1 MSTVAITFADELRA
15 RGDDALASI
24 FKLRPDLVSPVPND
38 FSALAARATSTPSL
52 VRALD
57 SINMWHY
64 QIIEAACALPEPFK
78 KSEIVAVTSE
88 ETAFALDHLWQMGL
102 LYKEGNNYRTPT
114 NLKMLIGDE
123 PAGLGPIA
131 VKKFDF
137 SILKEIPK
145 ASEEVLAKLTWGPP
159 RGQIGNIKKPGN
171 AIGWLLDNGVLV
183 ALDSNTVAL
192 PRDVAIKLRGGK
204 IHKDMVSKAPNLIG
218 KEVVQKQIDLAAI
231 ANISTILRWCEEL
244 LHNLSDEPPT
254 ALRTGG
260 LGVRDL
266 KKIAEHLGIDE
277 TCAGFV
283 AELCYLGGLLVIDSD
298 DQILPT
304 SAFDI
309 WLTKSAEERWYSLV
323 VLWLDTSR
331 VSGLIGKNSDK
342 NVAPLGPELDRA
354 GASLIRRSTLKVL
367 NDNPQLTPDVKSLQ
381 EIVKWIN
388 PQRANNDYVEWTL
401 REAEW
406 LGITGQGA
414 LSTFGSNLLNEKE
427 VLEIE
432 SALPKPVD
440 HILIQADNSAV
451 APGPLTPELASEMGT
466 IADIESR
473 GGATVYR
480 FSDSSIRRGL
490 DHGKTGD
497 QIKTFL
503 SKISKTPMPQPLEY
517 LITDIAKRH
526 GRLRVGSAHTYIRC
540 EDEDLVQQI
549 LHDKKCE
556 HLRLRKIAPQV
567 LVTDFELAEV
577 IGELRE
583 FGYLPAAENSGGV
596 LLSQPNLRR
605 SKSRPKPPRIIS
617 EFTAPKD
624 AIVTAAVKTIRAGER
639 SKKVESII
647 PGTSSNE
654 TLALINQYINEG
666 KSLII
671 SYADNNGGVSNR
683 IIEPISIS
691 LGTLTARDETS
702 DEILQFRIPRING
715 VAPSLTKSENKADLD
730 L

>member
-15 RGDDALASI
+15 RADDALASI

-204 IHKDMVSKAPNLIG
+204 IHKEMVSKAPNLIG

-540 EDEDLVQQI
+540 EDEGLVQQI

>member
-15 RGDDALASI
+15 RADDALASI

-78 KSEIVAVTSE
+78 KSEIVSVTSE

-204 IHKDMVSKAPNLIG
+204 IHKEMVSKAPNLIG

-244 LHNLSDEPPT
+244 LHNLSDEPPM

-540 EDEDLVQQI
+540 EDEGLVQQI

-639 SKKVESII
+639 SKKVEPII

>member
-1 MSTVAITFADELRA
+1 MSTVAITFADELRS
-15 RGDDALASI
+15 RSDEDLASI
-24 FKLRPDLVSPVPND
+24 FRLRPDLVTPVPND

-57 SINMWHY
+57 SLNLWHY
-64 QIIEAACALPEPFK
+64 QILEAACALPEPFK
-78 KSEIVAVTSE
+78 KSELVAVTSE
-88 ETAFALDHLWQMGL
+88 ETTFALEHLWQMGL

-114 NLKMLIGDE
+114 NLKLLIGEE
-123 PAGLGPIA
+123 PAGLGPFS

-137 SILKEIPK
+137 ATLKDIPK
-145 ASEEVLAKLTWGPP
+145 ASQEVLEKLTWGPP
-159 RGQIGNIKKPGN
+159 RGQIANIKKPGN
-171 AIGWLLDNGVLV
+171 AIGWLLDNNVLV
-183 ALDSNTVAL
+183 PLDSHTVAL
-192 PRDVAIKLRGGK
+192 PREIAIKLRGGK
-204 IHKDMVSKAPNLIG
+204 IHKQISSKPSSLVG
-218 KEVVQKQIDLAAI
+218 KKIDQKQIDLAAV
-231 ANISTILRWCEEL
+231 ANISTILRWCEEF

-260 LGVRDL
+260 IGVRDL
-266 KKIAEHLGIDE
+266 KRIAEHLGVDE
-277 TCAGFV
+277 TCAGFI
-283 AELCYLGGLLVIDSD
+283 AELCYLGGLVVIDSD
-298 DQILPT
+298 EQILPT

-309 WLTKSAEERWYSLV
+309 WLTKPAEERWYALV

-331 VSGLIGKNSDK
+331 VSGLIGKVGDK
-342 NVAPLGPELDRA
+342 SIAPLGPELDRA
-354 GASLIRRSTLKVL
+354 GACLIRRTTLKVL
-367 NDNPQLTPDVKSLQ
+367 TENLQICPDTKSIQ
-381 EIVKWIN
+381 EIVKWWN
-388 PQRANNDYVEWTL
+388 PQRANSDFVEWSL

-406 LGITGQGA
+406 LGVTGQGA
-414 LSTFGSNLLNEKE
+414 ISTFGIKLLSESE
-427 VLEIE
+427 DLGIE

-451 APGPLTPELASEMGT
+451 APGPLLPELASEMGT

-480 FSDSSIRRGL
+480 FSEASIRRGL

-503 SKISKTPMPQPLEY
+503 GRTSKTPMPQPLEY
-517 LITDIAKRH
+517 LIADVAKRH

-540 EDEDLVQQI
+540 EDEGLVQQI

-583 FGYLPAAENSGGV
+583 FGYLPAAENAGGV

-617 EFTAPKD
+617 EFTAPKE
-624 AIVTAAVKTIRAGER
+624 AIVIAAVKSIKTGER
-639 SKKVESII
+639 SQKVEPIV

-654 TLALINQYINEG
+654 TLALINQYIAEG
-666 KSLII
+666 KTLMI

-683 IIEPISIS
+683 IIDPISIS
-691 LGTLTARDETS
+691 LGTLTARDEAS
-702 DEILQFRIPRING
+702 DEIVQFRIPRING
-715 VAPSLTKSENKADLD
+715 VAPALTILENKADLD

>member
-15 RGDDALASI
+15 RSDDDLATI
-24 FKLRPDLVSPVPND
+24 FKLRPDLVTPVPND
-38 FSALAARATSTPSL
+38 FSALAARASSTPSL

-57 SINMWHY
+57 SLNLWHY
-64 QIIEAACALPEPFK
+64 QIVEAACALPEPFK
-78 KSEIVAVTSE
+78 KSELVAVTSE

-114 NLKMLIGDE
+114 NLKLLIGDE
-123 PAGLGPIA
+123 PAGLGPIS

-137 SILKEIPK
+137 ATLKQIPK
-145 ASEEVLAKLTWGPP
+145 ASQEVLAKLTWGPP
-159 RGQIGNIKKPGN
+159 RGQIANIKKPGN
-171 AIGWLLDNGVLV
+171 AIGWLLENNVLV
-183 ALDSNTVAL
+183 AIDSHTVAL
-192 PRDVAIKLRGGK
+192 PREIAIKLRGGK
-204 IHKDMVSKAPNLIG
+204 IHREMLSNAANLKG
-218 KEVVQKQIDLAAI
+218 KKVDQKQVDLAAV

-266 KKIAEHLGIDE
+266 KRIAEHLGVDE

-283 AELCYLGGLLVIDSD
+283 AELCYLSGLVVVDSD

-309 WLTKSAEERWYSLV
+309 WLSKSAEERWFSLV

-331 VSGLIGKNSDK
+331 ASGLIGKGGDK
-342 NVAPLGPELDRA
+342 NIAPLGPELDRA
-354 GASLIRRSTLKVL
+354 GVSLIRRTTLKVL
-367 NDNPQLTPDVKSLQ
+367 VDNPQISPEITSMQ
-381 EIVKWIN
+381 EIIKWCN
-388 PQRANNDYVEWTL
+388 PQRANNEFVEWNL

-406 LGITGQGA
+406 LGITGQGVI
-414 LSTFGSNLLNEKE
+414 STFGLNHLTEKE
-427 VLEIE
+427 DLGIQ

-480 FSDSSIRRGL
+480 FSEGSIRRGL

-517 LITDIAKRH
+517 LIADVAKRH
-526 GRLRVGSAHTYIRC
+526 GRLRVGSAHSYIRC
-540 EDEDLVQQI
+540 EDEGLVQQI

-567 LVTDFELAEV
+567 LVTEFELTEV

-583 FGYLPAAENSGGV
+583 YGYLPAAENAGGV

-605 SKSRPKPPRIIS
+605 AKSRPKPPRIIS
-617 EFTAPKD
+617 EFSAPKD
-624 AIVTAAVKTIRAGER
+624 AIVLSAVKTIRAGER
-639 SKKVESII
+639 SRKVEPIVA
-647 PGTSSNE
+647 GTSSNE
-654 TLALINQYINEG
+654 TLALINQYISEG
-666 KSLII
+666 KTLMI

-683 IIEPISIS
+683 IIDPISIS
-691 LGTLTARDETS
+691 LGTLTARDEAS
-702 DEILQFRIPRING
+702 DEIVQFRIPRING
-715 VAPSLTKSENKADLD
+715 VAPAVTVSGNKADLD

>member
-15 RGDDALASI
+15 RADDALASI

-114 NLKMLIGDE
+114 NLKVLIGDE

-204 IHKDMVSKAPNLIG
+204 IHKEMVSKAPNLIG

-331 VSGLIGKNSDK
+331 VSGLIGKISDK

-540 EDEDLVQQI
+540 EDEGLVQQI

-639 SKKVESII
+639 SKKVEPII

>member
-15 RGDDALASI
+15 RADDALASI

-78 KSEIVAVTSE
+78 KSEIVSVTSE

-204 IHKDMVSKAPNLIG
+204 IHKEMVSKAPNLIG

-331 VSGLIGKNSDK
+331 VSGLIGKISDK

-367 NDNPQLTPDVKSLQ
+367 NDNPQLTPDIKSLQ

-540 EDEDLVQQI
+540 EDEGLVQQI
-549 LHDKKCE
+549 LHDQKCE

-639 SKKVESII
+639 SKKVEPII

>member
-15 RGDDALASI
+15 RADDALASI

-78 KSEIVAVTSE
+78 KSEIVSVTSE

-204 IHKDMVSKAPNLIG
+204 IHKEMVSKAPNLIG

-331 VSGLIGKNSDK
+331 VSGLIGKISDK

-427 VLEIE
+427 ELEIE

-540 EDEDLVQQI
+540 EDEGLVQQI

-639 SKKVESII
+639 SKKVEPII

>member
-367 NDNPQLTPDVKSLQ
+367 NDNPKLTPDVKSLQ

-540 EDEDLVQQI
+540 EDEGLVQQI

-639 SKKVESII
+639 SKKVEPII

>member
-15 RGDDALASI
+15 RADDALASI

-145 ASEEVLAKLTWGPP
+145 VSEEVLAKLTWGPP

-414 LSTFGSNLLNEKE
+414 LSTFGSNLLNEKA

-503 SKISKTPMPQPLEY
+503 SKISKTPMPQPLDY

-540 EDEDLVQQI
+540 EDEGLVQQI

-567 LVTDFELAEV
+567 LVTDFDLAEV

-639 SKKVESII
+639 SKKVEPII

>member
-1 MSTVAITFADELRA
+1 MSTVAITFADELRS
-15 RGDDALASI
+15 RSDEDLASI
-24 FKLRPDLVSPVPND
+24 FRLRPDLVTPVPND
-38 FSALAARATSTPSL
+38 FSALSARATSTPSL

-57 SINMWHY
+57 SLNLWHY

-78 KSEIVAVTSE
+78 KSELVAVTSE
-88 ETAFALDHLWQMGL
+88 ETTFALEHLWQMGL
-102 LYKEGNNYRTPT
+102 FYKEGNNYRTPT
-114 NLKMLIGDE
+114 NLKLLIGEE
-123 PAGLGPIA
+123 PAGLGPFS

-137 SILKEIPK
+137 GSLIDIPK
-145 ASEEVLAKLTWGPP
+145 TSQEVLEKLTWGPP
-159 RGQIGNIKKPGN
+159 RGQIANIKKPGN
-171 AIGWLLDNGVLV
+171 AIGWLLDNNVLV
-183 ALDSNTVAL
+183 PLDSHTVTL
-192 PRDVAIKLRGGK
+192 PREIAIKLRGGK
-204 IHKDMVSKAPNLIG
+204 IHKEISSKPADLVG
-218 KEVVQKQIDLAAI
+218 KKVVQKQIDLAAI
-231 ANISTILRWCEEL
+231 ANISTILRWCEEF

-260 LGVRDL
+260 IGVRDL
-266 KKIAEHLGIDE
+266 KRIAEHLGVDE

-283 AELCYLGGLLVIDSD
+283 AELCYLGGLVVIDSD

-309 WLTKSAEERWYSLV
+309 WLTKTAEERWYSLV

-331 VSGLIGKNSDK
+331 VSGLIGKVGDK
-342 NVAPLGPELDRA
+342 SIAPLGPELDRA
-354 GASLIRRSTLKVL
+354 GACLIRRTTLKVL
-367 NDNPQLTPDVKSLQ
+367 SENQQICPDIKSIQ
-381 EIVKWIN
+381 EIVKWWN
-388 PQRANNDYVEWTL
+388 PQRANSDFVEWSL

-406 LGITGQGA
+406 LGITGQGVI
-414 LSTFGSNLLNEKE
+414 STFGIKLLSEAE
-427 VLEIE
+427 DLGIE

-451 APGPLTPELASEMGT
+451 APGPLLPELASEMGT

-480 FSDSSIRRGL
+480 FSEASIRRGL

-503 SKISKTPMPQPLEY
+503 SKTSKTPMPQPLEY
-517 LITDIAKRH
+517 LIADVAKRH

-540 EDEDLVQQI
+540 EDEGLVRQI

-567 LVTDFELAEV
+567 LVTDFELNEV
-577 IGELRE
+577 IIELRE
-583 FGYLPAAENSGGV
+583 YGYLPAAENAGGV

-617 EFTAPKD
+617 EFTAPKEV
-624 AIVTAAVKTIRAGER
+624 IVLAAVKSIRTGER
-639 SKKVESII
+639 SRKVEPIV

-654 TLALINQYINEG
+654 TLALINQYIAEG
-666 KSLII
+666 KTLMI

-683 IIEPISIS
+683 IIDPISIS
-691 LGTLTARDETS
+691 LGTLTARDEAS
-702 DEILQFRIPRING
+702 DEIVQFRIPRING
-715 VAPSLTKSENKADLD
+715 VAPALTILENKADLD

>member
-15 RGDDALASI
+15 RADDALASI

-145 ASEEVLAKLTWGPP
+145 VSEEVLAKLTWGPP

-540 EDEDLVQQI
+540 EDEGLVQQI

>member
-1 MSTVAITFADELRA
+1 MSTVAITFADELRS
-15 RGDDALASI
+15 RSDDDLATI
-24 FKLRPDLVSPVPND
+24 FKLRPDLVTPVPND
-38 FSALAARATSTPSL
+38 FSALAARASSTPSL

-57 SINMWHY
+57 SLNLWHY
-64 QIIEAACALPEPFK
+64 QIVEAACALPEPFK
-78 KSEIVAVTSE
+78 KSELVAVTSE

-114 NLKMLIGDE
+114 NLKLLIGDE
-123 PAGLGPIA
+123 PAGLGPIS

-137 SILKEIPK
+137 ATLKQIPK
-145 ASEEVLAKLTWGPP
+145 ASQEVLAKLTWGPP
-159 RGQIGNIKKPGN
+159 RGQIANIKKPGN
-171 AIGWLLDNGVLV
+171 AIGWLLENNVLV
-183 ALDSNTVAL
+183 AIDSHTVAL
-192 PRDVAIKLRGGK
+192 PREIAIKLRGGK
-204 IHKDMVSKAPNLIG
+204 IHREMLSNAANLKG
-218 KEVVQKQIDLAAI
+218 KKVDQKQVDLAAV

-266 KKIAEHLGIDE
+266 KRIAEHLGVDE

-283 AELCYLGGLLVIDSD
+283 AELCYLGGLVVVDSD

-309 WLTKSAEERWYSLV
+309 WLSKSAEERWFSLA

-331 VSGLIGKNSDK
+331 ASGLIGKGGDK
-342 NVAPLGPELDRA
+342 NIAPLGPELDRA
-354 GASLIRRSTLKVL
+354 GVSLIRRSTLKVL
-367 NDNPQLTPDVKSLQ
+367 QDNPQISPEITSMQ
-381 EIVKWIN
+381 EIIKWCN
-388 PQRANNDYVEWTL
+388 PQRANNEFVEWNL

-406 LGITGQGA
+406 LGITGQGVI
-414 LSTFGSNLLNEKE
+414 STFGLNLLTEKE
-427 VLEIE
+427 DLGIQ

-480 FSDSSIRRGL
+480 FSEGSIRRGL

-517 LITDIAKRH
+517 LIADVAKRH
-526 GRLRVGSAHTYIRC
+526 GRLRVGSAHSYIRC
-540 EDEDLVQQI
+540 EDEGLVQQI

-567 LVTDFELAEV
+567 LVTEFEITEV

-583 FGYLPAAENSGGV
+583 YGYLPAAENAGGV

-605 SKSRPKPPRIIS
+605 AKSRPKPPRIIS
-617 EFTAPKD
+617 EFSAPKD
-624 AIVTAAVKTIRAGER
+624 AIVLSAVKTIRAGER
-639 SKKVESII
+639 SRKVEPIVA
-647 PGTSSNE
+647 GTSSNE
-654 TLALINQYINEG
+654 TLALINQYISEG
-666 KSLII
+666 KTLMI

-683 IIEPISIS
+683 IIDPISIS
-691 LGTLTARDETS
+691 LGTLTARDEAS
-702 DEILQFRIPRING
+702 DEIVQFRIPRING
-715 VAPSLTKSENKADLD
+715 VAPAVTVSGNKADLD

>member
-15 RGDDALASI
+15 RADDALASI

-78 KSEIVAVTSE
+78 KSEIVSVTSE

-145 ASEEVLAKLTWGPP
+145 VSEEVLAKLTWGPP

-540 EDEDLVQQI
+540 EDEGLVQQI

-639 SKKVESII
+639 SKKVEPII

>member
-1 MSTVAITFADELRA
+1 MSTVAITFADELRS
-15 RGDDALASI
+15 RSDEDLASI
-24 FKLRPDLVSPVPND
+24 FRLRPDLVTPVPND
-38 FSALAARATSTPSL
+38 FSALSARATSTPSL

-57 SINMWHY
+57 SLNLWHY

-78 KSEIVAVTSE
+78 KSELVAVTSE
-88 ETAFALDHLWQMGL
+88 ETTFALEHLWQMGL

-114 NLKMLIGDE
+114 NLKLLIGEE
-123 PAGLGPIA
+123 PAGLGPFS

-137 SILKEIPK
+137 GSLKDIPK
-145 ASEEVLAKLTWGPP
+145 TSQEVLEKLTWGPP
-159 RGQIGNIKKPGN
+159 RGQIANIKKPGN
-171 AIGWLLDNGVLV
+171 AIGWLLDNNVLV
-183 ALDSNTVAL
+183 PLDSHTVAL
-192 PRDVAIKLRGGK
+192 PREIAIKLRGGK
-204 IHKDMVSKAPNLIG
+204 IHKEISSKSADLVG
-218 KEVVQKQIDLAAI
+218 KKVVQKQIDLAAI
-231 ANISTILRWCEEL
+231 ANISTILRWCEEF

-260 LGVRDL
+260 IGVRDL
-266 KKIAEHLGIDE
+266 KRIAEHLGVDE

-283 AELCYLGGLLVIDSD
+283 AELCYLGGLVVIDSD

-331 VSGLIGKNSDK
+331 VSGLIGKVGDK
-342 NVAPLGPELDRA
+342 SIAPLGPELDRA
-354 GASLIRRSTLKVL
+354 GACLIRRTTLKVL
-367 NDNPQLTPDVKSLQ
+367 SENQQICPDIKSIQ
-381 EIVKWIN
+381 ENVKWWN
-388 PQRANNDYVEWTL
+388 PQRANSDFVEWSL

-406 LGITGQGA
+406 LGITGQGVI
-414 LSTFGSNLLNEKE
+414 STFGIKLLSEAE
-427 VLEIE
+427 DLGIE

-451 APGPLTPELASEMGT
+451 APGPLLPELASEMGT

-480 FSDSSIRRGL
+480 FSEASIRRGL

-503 SKISKTPMPQPLEY
+503 SKTSKTPMPQPLEY
-517 LITDIAKRH
+517 LIADVAKRH

-540 EDEDLVQQI
+540 EDEGLVQQI

-567 LVTDFELAEV
+567 LVTDFELNEV
-577 IGELRE
+577 IIELRE
-583 FGYLPAAENSGGV
+583 YGYLPAAENAGGV

-617 EFTAPKD
+617 EFTAPKEV
-624 AIVTAAVKTIRAGER
+624 IVLAAVKSIRTGER
-639 SKKVESII
+639 SRKVEPIV

-654 TLALINQYINEG
+654 TLALINQYIAEG
-666 KSLII
+666 KTLMI

-683 IIEPISIS
+683 IIDPISIS
-691 LGTLTARDETS
+691 LGTLTARDEAS

-715 VAPSLTKSENKADLD
+715 VAPALTILENKADLD

>member
-15 RGDDALASI
+15 RADDALASI

-145 ASEEVLAKLTWGPP
+145 VSEEVLAKLTWGPP

-204 IHKDMVSKAPNLIG
+204 IHKEMVSKAPNLIG

-414 LSTFGSNLLNEKE
+414 LSTFGSNLLSEKE
-427 VLEIE
+427 ELEIE

-540 EDEDLVQQI
+540 EDEGLVQQI

-639 SKKVESII
+639 SKKVEPII

>member
-15 RGDDALASI
+15 RSDEDLATV
-24 FKLRPDLVSPVPND
+24 FKLRPDLVTPVPND
-38 FSALAARATSTPSL
+38 FSALAARASSTPSL

-57 SINMWHY
+57 SLNLWHY
-64 QIIEAACALPEPFK
+64 QIVEAACALPEPFK
-78 KSEIVAVTSE
+78 KSELVAVTSE

-102 LYKEGNNYRTPT
+102 LYKEGNNFRTPT
-114 NLKMLIGDE
+114 NLKLLIGEE
-123 PAGLGPIA
+123 PAGLGPIS

-137 SILKEIPK
+137 ATLKQIPK

-159 RGQIGNIKKPGN
+159 RGQIANIKKPGN
-171 AIGWLLDNGVLV
+171 AIGWLLENNVLV
-183 ALDSNTVAL
+183 AIDSHTVAL
-192 PRDVAIKLRGGK
+192 PREIAIKLRGGK
-204 IHKDMVSKAPNLIG
+204 IHKEIISTAASLKG
-218 KEVVQKQIDLAAI
+218 KKVDQKQVDLAAV

-266 KKIAEHLGIDE
+266 KRIAEHLGVDE

-283 AELCYLGGLLVIDSD
+283 AELCYLGGLVVVDSD

-309 WLTKSAEERWYSLV
+309 WLSKSAEERWFSLV

-331 VSGLIGKNSDK
+331 ASGLIGKATDK
-342 NVAPLGPELDRA
+342 NIAPLGPELDRA
-354 GASLIRRSTLKVL
+354 GVSLIRRTTLKVL
-367 NDNPQLTPDVKSLQ
+367 LDNPQISPEITSMQ
-381 EIVKWIN
+381 EIIKWWN
-388 PQRANNDYVEWTL
+388 PQRANNEFVEWNL

-406 LGITGQGA
+406 LGITGQGVI
-414 LSTFGSNLLNEKE
+414 STFGLNLLTEKE
-427 VLEIE
+427 DLGIQ

-480 FSDSSIRRGL
+480 FSEGSIRRGL

-517 LITDIAKRH
+517 LIADVAKRH
-526 GRLRVGSAHTYIRC
+526 GRLRVGTAHSYIRC
-540 EDEDLVQQI
+540 EDEGLVQQI

-567 LVTDFELAEV
+567 LVTEFELTEV

-583 FGYLPAAENSGGV
+583 YGYLPAAEKCWRGFA
-596 LLSQPNLRR
+596 
-605 SKSRPKPPRIIS
+605 IS
-617 EFTAPKD
+617 TKFK
-624 AIVTAAVKTIRAGER
+624 
-639 SKKVESII
+639 
-647 PGTSSNE
+647 
-654 TLALINQYINEG
+654 
-666 KSLII
+666 
-671 SYADNNGGVSNR
+671 
-683 IIEPISIS
+683 
-691 LGTLTARDETS
+691 
-702 DEILQFRIPRING
+702 
-715 VAPSLTKSENKADLD
+715 KSEIKT
-730 L
+730 

>member
-15 RGDDALASI
+15 RADDALASI

-78 KSEIVAVTSE
+78 KSEIVSVTSE

-114 NLKMLIGDE
+114 NLKVLIGDE

-183 ALDSNTVAL
+183 ALDSKTVAL

-204 IHKDMVSKAPNLIG
+204 IHKEMVSKAPNLIG

-254 ALRTGG
+254 ALRSGG

-331 VSGLIGKNSDK
+331 VSGLIGKISDK

-367 NDNPQLTPDVKSLQ
+367 NDNPRITPDVKSLQ

-427 VLEIE
+427 ELEIE

-517 LITDIAKRH
+517 LIADIAKRH

-540 EDEDLVQQI
+540 EDEGLVQQI

-639 SKKVESII
+639 SKKVDPII

-666 KSLII
+666 NSLII

-715 VAPSLTKSENKADLD
+715 VAPSLTNSENKADLD

>member
-15 RGDDALASI
+15 RADDALASI

-145 ASEEVLAKLTWGPP
+145 VSEEVLAKLTWGPP

-414 LSTFGSNLLNEKE
+414 LSTFGSNLLSEKE
-427 VLEIE
+427 ELEIE

-540 EDEDLVQQI
+540 EDEGLVQQI

-639 SKKVESII
+639 SKKVEPII

>member
-15 RGDDALASI
+15 RSDDDLATI
-24 FKLRPDLVSPVPND
+24 FKLRPDLVTPVPND
-38 FSALAARATSTPSL
+38 FSALAARASSTPSL

-57 SINMWHY
+57 SLNLWHY
-64 QIIEAACALPEPFK
+64 QIVEAACALPEPFK
-78 KSEIVAVTSE
+78 KSELVAVTSE

-114 NLKMLIGDE
+114 NLKLLIGEE
-123 PAGLGPIA
+123 PAGLGPIS

-137 SILKEIPK
+137 ATLKQIPK
-145 ASEEVLAKLTWGPP
+145 ASQEVLAKLTWGPP
-159 RGQIGNIKKPGN
+159 RGQIANIKKPGN
-171 AIGWLLDNGVLV
+171 AIGWLLENNVLV
-183 ALDSNTVAL
+183 AIDSHTVAL
-192 PRDVAIKLRGGK
+192 PREIAIKLRGGK
-204 IHKDMVSKAPNLIG
+204 IHKEMRSTAASLKG
-218 KEVVQKQIDLAAI
+218 KKVDQKQVDLAAV

-266 KKIAEHLGIDE
+266 KRIAEHLGVDE

-283 AELCYLGGLLVIDSD
+283 AELCYLGGLVVVDSD

-309 WLTKSAEERWYSLV
+309 WLAKSAEERWFSLV

-331 VSGLIGKNSDK
+331 ASGLIGKDGDK
-342 NVAPLGPELDRA
+342 NIAPLGPELDRA
-354 GASLIRRSTLKVL
+354 GVSLIRRTTLKVL
-367 NDNPQLTPDVKSLQ
+367 QDNPQISPEITSMQ
-381 EIVKWIN
+381 EIIKWCN
-388 PQRANNDYVEWTL
+388 PQRANNEFVEWNL

-406 LGITGQGA
+406 LGITGQGVI
-414 LSTFGSNLLNEKE
+414 STFGLNLLTEKE
-427 VLEIE
+427 DLGIQ

-480 FSDSSIRRGL
+480 FSEGSIRRGL

-517 LITDIAKRH
+517 LIVDVAKRH
-526 GRLRVGSAHTYIRC
+526 GRLRVGSAHSYIRC
-540 EDEDLVQQI
+540 EDEGLVQQI

-567 LVTDFELAEV
+567 LVTEFELTEV

-583 FGYLPAAENSGGV
+583 YGYLPAAENAGGV

-605 SKSRPKPPRIIS
+605 AKSRPKPPRIIS
-617 EFTAPKD
+617 EFSAPKD
-624 AIVTAAVKTIRAGER
+624 AIVLSAVKTIRAGER
-639 SKKVESII
+639 SRKVEPIVA
-647 PGTSSNE
+647 GTTSNE
-654 TLALINQYINEG
+654 TLALINQYISEG
-666 KSLII
+666 KTLMI

-683 IIEPISIS
+683 IIDPISIS
-691 LGTLTARDETS
+691 LGTLTARDEAS
-702 DEILQFRIPRING
+702 DEIVQFRIPRING
-715 VAPSLTKSENKADLD
+715 VAPAVTVSGNKADLD

>member
-159 RGQIGNIKKPGN
+159 RGQIGNIKKPGK

-540 EDEDLVQQI
+540 EDEGLVQQI

-639 SKKVESII
+639 SKKVEPII